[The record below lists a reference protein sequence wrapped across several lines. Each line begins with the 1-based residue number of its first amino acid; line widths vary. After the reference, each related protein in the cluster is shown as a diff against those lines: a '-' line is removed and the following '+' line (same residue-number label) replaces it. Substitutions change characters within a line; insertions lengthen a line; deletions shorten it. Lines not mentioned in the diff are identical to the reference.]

1 MHYCL
6 YNRGL
11 IVSLWIMR
19 GFIYVIS
26 LILALSSVRCRRT
39 EESVRSVAELPPAP
53 KEMPETIAKIPE
65 EVVLKPVVINKDS
78 VSALISHMKES
89 GHWEEY
95 SEGMLPKMAEHSPRY
110 VKSLLENTYSG
121 FIVVDKGR
129 MKVILFDR
137 FGRML
142 KTYGMACAKAFGT
155 KHEKGDS
162 RTPEGFFRAEGIYD
176 STDWLFT
183 DDDGKTSKKKGQFGP
198 RFIRLRIPG
207 TSQIGIHGTCAPW
220 SIGGRSSHGCIRLT
234 NENILELVEL
244 VEIGMPVIVIPGKR
258 DMVVNQEEGYESIWI
273 PTLNTSRKPKI
284 EPLVENKDTVAVM
297 PEEPDSIAKAQ
308 PAAKDS
314 TENSQKRDSISAD

>member
-1 MHYCL
+1 
-6 YNRGL
+6 
-11 IVSLWIMR
+11 MR

-39 EESVRSVAELPPAP
+39 EESVRGVAELPPAP
-53 KEMPETIAKIPE
+53 KEMPETIAMIPE
-65 EVVLKPVVINKDS
+65 EVVLKPVVLNKDS

-137 FGRML
+137 FGRTL

-258 DMVVNQEEGYESIWI
+258 DMVVNQEEGYESVWI
-273 PTLNTSRKPKI
+273 PTLNTSSKPKI
-284 EPLVENKDTVAVM
+284 EPPVENKDTVAVV
-297 PEEPDSIAKAQ
+297 PEEPVSIAKA
-308 PAAKDS
+308 PPVAKDS